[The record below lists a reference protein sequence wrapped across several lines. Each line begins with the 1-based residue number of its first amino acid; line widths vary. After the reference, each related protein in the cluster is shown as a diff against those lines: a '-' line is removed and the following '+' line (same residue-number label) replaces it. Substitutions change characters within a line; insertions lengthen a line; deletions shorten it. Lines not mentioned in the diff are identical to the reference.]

1 MYYYGINDPYYDPMQ
16 TAEAWQK
23 CYDFCSSLN
32 NLNPNSPYEM
42 EYVFF
47 KAMDFRMACD
57 KLPYQQQT
65 MLKNSA
71 LSALLAKFVAL
82 GNSKC

>member
-1 MYYYGINDPYYDPMQ
+1 MYYYGINNPYYAPMQ
-16 TAEAWQK
+16 TAEALHK

-32 NLNPNSPYEM
+32 NLNPNSPDEM

-57 KLPYQQQT
+57 KLPYQQRDT
-65 MLKNSA
+65 LTKICA
-71 LSALLAKFVAL
+71 AAYFARFC
-82 GNSKC
+82 GFRP